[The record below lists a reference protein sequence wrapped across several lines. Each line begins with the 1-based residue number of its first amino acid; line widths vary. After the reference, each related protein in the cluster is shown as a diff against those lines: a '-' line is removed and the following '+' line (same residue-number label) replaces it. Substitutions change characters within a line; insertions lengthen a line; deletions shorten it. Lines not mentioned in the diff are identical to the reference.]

1 LIKIKLLA
9 TTVAQTLMMALTK
22 VEVLVQR
29 FVLGGEKLK
38 MEMEMGVAVMSNQ
51 RAGHMTSSEHAGAT
65 TSTTLR
71 LSHSLKMFF
80 CMYQMILNGSRNGKS
95 SF

>member
-1 LIKIKLLA
+1 
-9 TTVAQTLMMALTK
+9 MMALTK

-29 FVLGGEKLK
+29 FVLGGKKLK
-38 MEMEMGVAVMSNQ
+38 MEMEMEMGVVVMSNQ
-51 RAGHMTSSEHAGAT
+51 RAGRMTSSEHAGAT
-65 TSTTLR
+65 TLTTLR

-80 CMYQMILNGSRNGKS
+80 GMYQMILNGSRSGKS

>member
-1 LIKIKLLA
+1 
-9 TTVAQTLMMALTK
+9 MMALTK

-29 FVLGGEKLK
+29 FALGGKKLK
-38 MEMEMGVAVMSNQ
+38 MEMEMEMGVVVMSNQ
-51 RAGHMTSSEHAGAT
+51 RAGRMTSSEHAGAT
-65 TSTTLR
+65 TLTTLR

-80 CMYQMILNGSRNGKS
+80 GMYQMILNGSRSGKS